1 MIVIIE
7 SINWLIKVTDN
18 NDARWKP
25 EIKPEFVVV
34 ISEWIAFF
42 LQKSVKYNLHRSR
55 RTLPKL
61 PQITANSDHTN
72 KTMEAHIVVL
82 FSV

>member
-1 MIVIIE
+1 
-7 SINWLIKVTDN
+7 VTDN

-25 EIKPEFVVV
+25 EIKPEFVVF

-42 LQKSVKYNLHRSR
+42 LQKSVKYNHHRSR

-61 PQITANSDHTN
+61 PQITEN
-72 KTMEAHIVVL
+72 
-82 FSV
+82 